1 MQTRHNPH
9 DFAFASDNY
18 SGIHPQILAA
28 IAAANGGHQ
37 PAYGTD
43 VYTAQL
49 KQCIQQQFGEQAQAF
64 PVFNGTGANVM
75 ALQALLPRYG
85 AVICADSAH
94 IHNDEGVA
102 PEYVAGIK
110 ILAVTT
116 ADGKLTPELIAQQAW
131 GWGNEH
137 RAQPRAVY
145 ISQTTELGTCY
156 SVAEIRA
163 IADYCHQHGM
173 WLYMDGARLANA
185 AAHLNASLHDITT
198 AAGVDMVSF
207 GGTKNGIML
216 GECIVVL
223 NPELADSMVYL
234 RKINMQLGSKMRF
247 ISAQFLALLEN
258 DLWRALASHS
268 NAMAERLYQ
277 AVKNIEGVH
286 ITQPR
291 QSNAVFAVLPAAAV
305 HALHQQFHFY
315 DWNESSGEV
324 RWMTSFDTTA
334 EQVDAFAAAIQAACQ
349 EAA

>member
-185 AAHLNASLHDITT
+185 AAQLNASLHDITT

-258 DLWRALASHS
+258 DLWRALAGHS

-291 QSNAVFAVLPAAAV
+291 QSNAVFAILPAAAV